1 MNGVGF
7 EVYVAVVEESDFIP
21 SGSGVGEGED
31 EGVDHG

>member
-7 EVYVAVVEESDFIP
+7 EVYVAVGEESDFIS
-21 SGSGVGEGED
+21 SGSGVGEGKE